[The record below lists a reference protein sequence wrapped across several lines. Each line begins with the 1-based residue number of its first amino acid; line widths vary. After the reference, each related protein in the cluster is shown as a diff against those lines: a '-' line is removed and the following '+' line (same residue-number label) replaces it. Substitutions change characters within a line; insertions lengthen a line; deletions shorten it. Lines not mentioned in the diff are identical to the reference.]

1 MEIEIRMDVML
12 KLMRNLAFGLTLA
25 ISTLAPVATFAA
37 GQAPLALSAEQ
48 QQAVRRI
55 SDYLNSYQSLK
66 ATFNQVSPRG
76 VLTSGTLYI
85 AKPGKLRF
93 DYANNPLLVVADGR
107 WLTIK
112 DRVREKGDQ
121 FPLSSTPLRLV
132 VSPQIDLL
140 AETNVIAF
148 NSHDGITSVTLQD
161 RKSNIGGYII
171 LMFDEQ
177 LKQLQQWVAV
187 DGKDRRTTVQ
197 LSHIEFGG
205 KFDPKLFVGEIKRD
219 GQP

>member
-1 MEIEIRMDVML
+1 MEEMQ
-12 KLMRNLAFGLTLA
+12 KLMRGLALGLSLA
-25 ISTLAPVATFAA
+25 IVVAGSLVSPAASFAA
-37 GQAPLALSAEQ
+37 NQAAPLALNADQ
-48 QQAVRRI
+48 QQAVRRV
-55 SDYLNSYQSLK
+55 SDYLNSFQSLK
-66 ATFNQVSPRG
+66 ASFNQVSPKG
-76 VLTSGTLYI
+76 VLTTGTLYI
-85 AKPGKLRF
+85 SKPGKLRF
-93 DYANNPLLVVADGR
+93 DYANNPLLIVADGR

-121 FPLSSTPLRLV
+121 FPLASTPLRLV

-148 NSHDGITSVTLQD
+148 DSRDGITSVTLQD
-161 RKSNIGGYII
+161 RKSNIGGYIT

-197 LSHIEFGG
+197 LSRIETGG
-205 KFDPKLFVGEIKRD
+205 KFDPKLFVGEINRD
-219 GQP
+219 QKQ